1 MKRKLSVM
9 PSLTFEGETH
19 AEIVRKVR
27 RWLVSLDQPEEVITS
42 VEAVERASE
51 ITKDALTVIAQSA
64 PAPVRQSEL
73 FKALTRMG
81 YQNTEMS
88 KKAVISA
95 LDNTAETQDGVV
107 RRIEGAGRAAVY
119 EMNAAIA
126 KQILRALRP
135 R

>member
-1 MKRKLSVM
+1 MPTLS
-9 PSLTFEGETH
+9 FEGETH

-27 RWLVSLDQPEEVITS
+27 RWLVSLDQKEEVITS

-64 PAPVRQSEL
+64 PAPVRSSEL

-81 YQNTEMS
+81 YQNTDMT
-88 KKAVISA
+88 KKAVIAA
-95 LDNTAETQDGVV
+95 LDNTAETQNGVV
-107 RRIEGAGRAAVY
+107 RRLEGAGRAAMY
-119 EMNAAIA
+119 EMNAAVA

>member
-1 MKRKLSVM
+1 M
-9 PSLTFEGETH
+9 PSLSFEGETH

-27 RWLVSLDQPEEVITS
+27 RWLVSLDQPDEVITS

-64 PAPVRQSEL
+64 PAPVRSSEL

-81 YQNTEMS
+81 YQNTEMT

-107 RRIEGAGRAAVY
+107 RRLEGAGRAAMY
-119 EMNAAIA
+119 EMNVAVA
-126 KQILRALRP
+126 KQILRALRS

>member
-1 MKRKLSVM
+1 LYGVPTLS
-9 PSLTFEGETH
+9 FEGETH

-27 RWLVSLDQPEEVITS
+27 RWLVSLDQPDEVITS

-64 PAPVRQSEL
+64 PAPVRSSEL

-81 YQNTEMS
+81 YQNTEMT
-88 KKAVISA
+88 KKAVIAA
-95 LDNTAETQDGVV
+95 LDNTAQTQDGVV
-107 RRIEGAGRAAVY
+107 RRLEGAGRAAMY
-119 EMNAAIA
+119 EMNAAVA

>member
-1 MKRKLSVM
+1 MPTLS
-9 PSLTFEGETH
+9 FEGETH

-27 RWLVSLDQPEEVITS
+27 RWLVSLDAAEETITN

-64 PAPVRQSEL
+64 PAPVRSSEL

-81 YQNTEMS
+81 YEANEMT
-88 KKAVISA
+88 KKAVIST
-95 LDNTAETQDGVV
+95 LDNAAETQDGVV
-107 RRIEGAGRAAVY
+107 KRLNGAGRAAVY
-119 EMNAAIA
+119 EMNAAVA
-126 KQILRALRP
+126 KQILRALRS

>member
-1 MKRKLSVM
+1 MPTLS
-9 PSLTFEGETH
+9 FDGETH

-27 RWLVSLDQPEEVITS
+27 RWLVSLDAPEEAITN

-64 PAPVRQSEL
+64 PAPVRSSEL

-81 YQNTEMS
+81 YEANEMT
-88 KKAVISA
+88 KKAVIST
-95 LDNTAETQDGVV
+95 LDNAADTQDGVV
-107 RRIEGAGRAAVY
+107 KRLNGAGRAAVY
-119 EMNAAIA
+119 EMNSAVA
-126 KQILRALRP
+126 KQILRALRS

>member
-1 MKRKLSVM
+1 MPTLS
-9 PSLTFEGETH
+9 FEGETH

-27 RWLVSLDQPEEVITS
+27 RWLVSLDQPEEIITT

-64 PAPVRQSEL
+64 PAPVRSSEL

-81 YQNTEMS
+81 YQNTETT
-88 KKAVISA
+88 KKAVIAA
-95 LDNTAETQDGVV
+95 LDNTAQTQDGVV
-107 RRIEGAGRAAVY
+107 RRLEGAGRAAVY
-119 EMNAAIA
+119 EMNAAVA
-126 KQILRALRP
+126 KQILKALRP

>member
-1 MKRKLSVM
+1 MPTLS
-9 PSLTFEGETH
+9 FEGETH

-27 RWLVSLDQPEEVITS
+27 RWLVSLDQPDEVITS

-64 PAPVRQSEL
+64 PAPVRSSEL
-73 FKALTRMG
+73 FKALTRLG
-81 YQNTEMS
+81 YQNTEMT

-119 EMNAAIA
+119 EMNAVVA
-126 KQILRALRP
+126 KQILKALRS

>member
-1 MKRKLSVM
+1 MPTLS
-9 PSLTFEGETH
+9 FEGETH

-27 RWLVSLDQPEEVITS
+27 RWLVSLEAKEEVITS

-64 PAPVRQSEL
+64 PAPVRSSEL

-81 YQNTEMS
+81 YQNTEMT
-88 KKAVISA
+88 KKAVIAA

-107 RRIEGAGRAAVY
+107 RRLEGAGRAAMY
-119 EMNAAIA
+119 EMNAAVA

>member
-1 MKRKLSVM
+1 MPTLS
-9 PSLTFEGETH
+9 FEGETH

-27 RWLVSLDQPEEVITS
+27 RWLTSLNQPEEVITS

-64 PAPVRQSEL
+64 PAPVRSSEL

-81 YQNTEMS
+81 YQNTEMT

-95 LDNTAETQDGVV
+95 LDNSAETQDGIV
-107 RRIEGAGRAAVY
+107 RRLEGAGRAAMY
-119 EMNAAIA
+119 EMNAAVA
-126 KQILRALRP
+126 KQLLRALRP

>member
-1 MKRKLSVM
+1 MPTLS
-9 PSLTFEGETH
+9 FDGETH

-64 PAPVRQSEL
+64 PAPVRQSEI
-73 FKALTRMG
+73 FKALTRLG
-81 YQNTEMS
+81 YQNTDMT
-88 KKAVISA
+88 KKAVINA
-95 LDNTAETQDGVV
+95 LDNTAQTQDGVV

-119 EMNAAIA
+119 EMNAAVA
-126 KQILRALRP
+126 KQILKALRS

>member
-1 MKRKLSVM
+1 MPTLS
-9 PSLTFEGETH
+9 FEGETH

-27 RWLVSLDQPEEVITS
+27 RWLTSLDQPEEVITS

-64 PAPVRQSEL
+64 PEPVRSSEL

-81 YQNTEMS
+81 YQNTEMT

-95 LDNTAETQDGVV
+95 LDNTAETQNGIV
-107 RRIEGAGRAAVY
+107 RRLEGAGRAAMY
-119 EMNAAIA
+119 EMNAAVA

>member
-1 MKRKLSVM
+1 M
-9 PSLTFEGETH
+9 PTLTFEGETH

-27 RWLVSLDQPEEVITS
+27 RWLASLDQPEEVITS
-42 VEAVERASE
+42 VEAIERASE

-64 PAPVRQSEL
+64 PAPVRSSEL

-81 YQNTEMS
+81 YQNTEMT

-95 LDNTAETQDGVV
+95 LDNTAETQNGVV
-107 RRIEGAGRAAVY
+107 RRLEGAGRAAVY
-119 EMNAAIA
+119 EMNAAMA

>member
-1 MKRKLSVM
+1 MPTLS
-9 PSLTFEGETH
+9 FEGETH

-64 PAPVRQSEL
+64 PAPVRSSEL

-81 YQNTEMS
+81 YQNTEMT

-95 LDNTAETQDGVV
+95 LDNTADTQDGVV
-107 RRIEGAGRAAVY
+107 RRLEGAGRAVVY
-119 EMNAAIA
+119 EMNAAVA
-126 KQILRALRP
+126 KQILKALRP

>member
-1 MKRKLSVM
+1 MPTLS
-9 PSLTFEGETH
+9 FEGETH

-27 RWLVSLDQPEEVITS
+27 RWLTSLDQPEEVITS

-51 ITKDALTVIAQSA
+51 ITKDALTVIAQAA
-64 PAPVRQSEL
+64 PAPVRSSEL

-81 YQNTEMS
+81 YKNTEMT
-88 KKAVISA
+88 KEALISA

-107 RRIEGAGRAAVY
+107 RRLEGAGRAAMY
-119 EMNAAIA
+119 EMNAAVA
-126 KQILRALRP
+126 KQILRALRS

>member
-1 MKRKLSVM
+1 MPTLS
-9 PSLTFEGETH
+9 FEGETH

-73 FKALTRMG
+73 FKALTRLG
-81 YQNTEMS
+81 YQNTEMT
-88 KKAVISA
+88 KKAVINA
-95 LDNTAETQDGVV
+95 LDNTAQTQDGVV

-119 EMNAAIA
+119 EMNAAVA
-126 KQILRALRP
+126 KQILKALRP

>member
-1 MKRKLSVM
+1 MPTLS
-9 PSLTFEGETH
+9 FEGETH

-64 PAPVRQSEL
+64 PAPVRSSEL
-73 FKALTRMG
+73 FKALTRLG
-81 YQNTEMS
+81 YQNTEMT

-119 EMNAAIA
+119 EMNAVVA
-126 KQILRALRP
+126 KQILKALRS